1 MRNEKCLDPRC
12 EELLDKIAE
21 LIRGQSPEKQKELL
35 AKYTNNLKESCA

>member
-1 MRNEKCLDPRC
+1 MKNEKYIDPRC